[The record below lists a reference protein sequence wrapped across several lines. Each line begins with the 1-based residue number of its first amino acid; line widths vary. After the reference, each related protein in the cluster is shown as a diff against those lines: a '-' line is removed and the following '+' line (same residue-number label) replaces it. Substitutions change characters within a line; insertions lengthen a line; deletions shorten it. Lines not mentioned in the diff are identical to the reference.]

1 MAKLLGIDYGKQR
14 TGIAETDDLQII
26 ASGLTTVKTSKIWQF
41 FKDYFKQNKV
51 EKIIIGESLDLT
63 GKPNPIEEDIKKFIK
78 KFQSKYPGIEVIRE
92 DERYTSKMAL
102 DSMIKGG
109 VKKKKRRNK
118 ALVDQVSAALILQG
132 YLYRQ

>member
-26 ASGLTTVKTSKIWQF
+26 ASGLTTVKTSEIWQF

-78 KFQSKYPGIEVIRE
+78 KFQSKYPCIEVIRMNAIHQKWHW
-92 DERYTSKMAL
+92 TA
-102 DSMIKGG
+102 
-109 VKKKKRRNK
+109 
-118 ALVDQVSAALILQG
+118 
-132 YLYRQ
+132 